1 MVYRVFMLKDFL
13 STEKKRHKVE
23 LFRKELHAVWNIAN
37 EFIPT
42 FTQPQLVGSLR
53 SFGDDTP
60 CKLNDE
66 ALKCCLREGG
76 SFRAIVQESSSP
88 QTTVHLRQRLIGHF
102 FDLFMIIYQK
112 RKKKWDHQTIPDL

>member
-13 STEKKRHKVE
+13 STEKNDIKSSCSGKNCMPCGI
-23 LFRKELHAVWNIAN
+23 LQK

-76 SFRAIVQESSSP
+76 SFRAIVQESSSSSSK
-88 QTTVHLRQRLIGHF
+88 VNWSFL
-102 FDLFMIIYQK
+102 
-112 RKKKWDHQTIPDL
+112 